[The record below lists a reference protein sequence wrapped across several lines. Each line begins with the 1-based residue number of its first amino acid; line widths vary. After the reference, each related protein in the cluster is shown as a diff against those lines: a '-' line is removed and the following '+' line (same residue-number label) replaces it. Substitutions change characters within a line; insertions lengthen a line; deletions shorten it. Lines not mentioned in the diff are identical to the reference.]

1 MTSSAVSKR
10 AAAQG
15 SDKSVVTA
23 ALAAVD
29 AAHAAFPEWAE
40 LGPAERRRRL
50 GIAAELLAGKGDEFT
65 ALMAEEIGASA
76 AWAQFN
82 VRLAAGMMREA
93 AAMTSQ
99 INGEIIPS
107 DRPGSFA
114 MAIRQPV
121 GVCLGI
127 APWNAPV
134 ILATR
139 ALAMPL
145 ACGNT
150 VVLKASETC
159 PKTHALLAELMDQ
172 AGLGKDVVKVVAN
185 EEEDAADVVKALVEH
200 PAVRRVN
207 FTGSTRV
214 GRIVGELAGRALK
227 PVLLE
232 LGGKSPLIVLA
243 DADIDE
249 AVNAAAFGAFMYQG
263 QICMSTERVVIDE
276 RVADRFVEKL
286 RAKVA
291 TLPVGDPSLGSVIGP
306 VISDRS
312 AERFLALVADAR
324 AKGADVSGGERLKP
338 RLFKPAVA
346 DRVTSEMALFAEESF
361 GPVVT
366 VVRVKSEDDLAGVAN
381 DTSYGLA
388 GAIFTRDIT
397 KALRIARKVQTGSFH
412 INGPTVHDEAQM
424 PFGGMKDS
432 GFGRFGGKA
441 AIHEFTD
448 LRWVTIAT
456 EPVHYPF

>member
-1 MTSSAVSKR
+1 MTSPLPSHQTSGM
-10 AAAQG
+10 G
-15 SDKSVVTA
+15 STA
-23 ALAAVD
+23 AVKAAIAAVD
-29 AAHAAFPEWAE
+29 AAQAAFSDWAA
-40 LGPAERRRRL
+40 LGPAERRARIMR
-50 GIAAELLAGKGDEFT
+50 AADLLASKGDEFT
-65 ALMAEEIGASA
+65 ALMAEEIGASS
-76 AWAQFN
+76 AWANFN
-82 VRLAAGMMREA
+82 VRLASGMLREA
-93 AAMTSQ
+93 AAMTTQ
-99 INGEIIPS
+99 ISGEVIPS

-114 MAIRQPV
+114 MALRQPV

-159 PKTHALLAELMDQ
+159 PKTHALLAAVLGE
-172 AGLGKDVVKVVAN
+172 AGLGENVVTVVAN
-185 EEEDAADVVKALVEH
+185 EENDAPAVVEALVSH
-200 PAVRRVN
+200 RAVRRVN

-214 GRIVGELAGRALK
+214 GRIVGALAGRELK
-227 PVLLE
+227 PALLE
-232 LGGKSPLIVLA
+232 LGGKSPVIVMA
-243 DADIDE
+243 DADIDD
-249 AVNAAAFGAFMYQG
+249 AVNAVAFGAFMNQG

-276 RVADRFVEKL
+276 SVADGFVSKL
-286 RAKVA
+286 RAKIA
-291 TLPVGDPSLGSVIGP
+291 DLPVGDPSKGAVIGP
-306 VISDRS
+306 LISDKS
-312 AERFLALVADAR
+312 ASRFTELVTDAK
-324 AKGADVSGGERLKP
+324 AKGADVTGAKNIGS
-338 RLFKPAVA
+338 RLFSPAVA
-346 DRVTSEMALFAEESF
+346 DKVAPTMSLYSEESF

-366 VVRVKSEDDLAGVAN
+366 IVRAKGDDELVRIAN
-381 DTSYGLA
+381 DTEYGLA
-388 GAIFTRDIT
+388 GAIFTRDVT
-397 KALRIARKVQTGSFH
+397 KALRIAQRVQTGSFH

>member
-1 MTSSAVSKR
+1 M
-10 AAAQG
+10 
-15 SDKSVVTA
+15 

-29 AAHAAFPEWAE
+29 AAHAAFPGWSA
-40 LGPAERRRRL
+40 LGPSERRSRINR
-50 GIAAELLAGKGDEFT
+50 AADLLARKAEDFT
-65 ALMAEEIGASA
+65 ALMAEEIGASS
-76 AWAQFN
+76 AWAHFN
-82 VRLAAGMMREA
+82 VLLASGMLREA
-93 AAMTSQ
+93 AAMTTQ
-99 INGEIIPS
+99 IAGEVIPS

-139 ALAMPL
+139 AIAMPL

-159 PKTHALLAELMDQ
+159 PKTHGLLAEILDQ
-172 AGLGKDVVKVVAN
+172 AGLGTDVVKVVAN
-185 EEEDAADVVKALVEH
+185 QEHEAAEVVEALISH
-200 PAVRRVN
+200 RDVRRVN

-214 GRIVGELAGRALK
+214 GRIVGALAGRELK
-227 PVLLE
+227 PALLE
-232 LGGKSPLIVLA
+232 LGGKSPLIVMA

-249 AVNAAAFGAFMYQG
+249 AVGAVAFGAFMNQG

-276 RVADRFVEKL
+276 RVADEFVAKL

-291 TLPVGDPSLGSVIGP
+291 ALPVGDPSRGAVIGP
-306 VISDRS
+306 LIADRS
-312 AERFLALVADAR
+312 AERFVALIDDAK
-324 AKGADVSGGERLKP
+324 AKGADVTGGQRLEP
-338 RLFKPAVA
+338 RLFSPAVA
-346 DRVTSEMALFAEESF
+346 DKVEAGMDLFSQESF

-366 VVRVKSEDDLAGVAN
+366 VVRASSDDAIVRIAN
-381 DTSYGLA
+381 DTEYGLA
-388 GAIFTRDIT
+388 GGIFTKDVT
-397 KALRIARKVQTGSFH
+397 KALRIAHKVQTGSFH

-448 LRWVTIAT
+448 LRWITIAT

>member
-1 MTSSAVSKR
+1 MSVSASAHPLTDVSNHS
-10 AAAQG
+10 A
-15 SDKSVVTA
+15 VTA

-29 AAHAAFPEWAE
+29 SAQAAFQQWSE
-40 LGPAERRRRL
+40 LGPSERRRRL
-50 GIAAELLAGKGDEFT
+50 NDAADLLAGKGDEFT

-76 AWAQFN
+76 AWAHFN

-99 INGEIIPS
+99 ISGEVIPA

-114 MAIRQPV
+114 MAIRQPA

-159 PKTHALLAELMDQ
+159 PKTHALLADLMGQ
-172 AGLGKDVVKVVAN
+172 AGLGANVVRVVAN
-185 EEEDAADVVKALVEH
+185 EEKDAGAVVKALIEH

-232 LGGKSPLIVLA
+232 LGGKSPLIVMA

-249 AVNAAAFGAFMYQG
+249 AVNATAFGAFMNQG

-276 RVADRFVEKL
+276 QIADQFVEKL
-286 RAKVA
+286 RSKIAK
-291 TLPVGDPSLGSVIGP
+291 LPVGDPNKGAVIGP

-312 AERFLALVADAR
+312 ADRFISLLEDAN
-324 AKGADVSGGERLKP
+324 AKGASVSGGDRIGR

-346 DRVTSEMALFAEESF
+346 DHVTSEMSLFAQESF

-366 VVRVKSEDDLAGVAN
+366 IVRVRDENDLVRVAN
-381 DTSYGLA
+381 DTDYGLA
-388 GAIFTRDIT
+388 GAIFTRDVT
-397 KALRIARKVQTGSFH
+397 KALRIAKKVQTGSFH

-448 LRWVTIAT
+448 LRWITIAT